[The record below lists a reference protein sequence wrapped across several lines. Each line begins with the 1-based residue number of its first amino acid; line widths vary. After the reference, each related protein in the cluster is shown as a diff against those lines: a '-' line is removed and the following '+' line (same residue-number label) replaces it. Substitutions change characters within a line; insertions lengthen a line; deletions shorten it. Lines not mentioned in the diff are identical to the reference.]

1 MFMPSETV
9 STSWS
14 GSSNCDELG
23 ANSNVAGD
31 EFVSLSDFL
40 GINALAQVCIRP
52 PSALIVVDRYSFSK
66 MAILP
71 GKSASFLFPF
81 FYDVFLTRL
90 STLSSLESANIAFKK
105 TDIVRFFHLYF
116 LNWSSKCGAENHLDV
131 TIQKNKKKI

>member
-52 PSALIVVDRYSFSK
+52 PSALIEIDRYSFSK

-71 GKSASFLFPF
+71 GKSASFFISFHF

-105 TDIVRFFHLYF
+105 RLIKFVFVHLYF
-116 LNWSSKCGAENHLDV
+116 LNWSSN
-131 TIQKNKKKI
+131 